1 VSRVERGIIQGLE
14 EAVRFERG
22 AGRAAVRSHVRTAAG
37 AVVIE
42 ARGYRGRQIR
52 RIRGDLRLSQPVFA
66 KLLNVSPET
75 VKAWEQGKRVPEG
88 AAVRL
93 LEVAEDH
100 PEVLLPKLRVR
111 RGGKQ

>member
-1 VSRVERGIIQGLE
+1 MEGTGSRRGFAQSRTHPGRRRRDRSSRVPGPTDQADQGE
-14 EAVRFERG
+14 
-22 AGRAAVRSHVRTAAG
+22 
-37 AVVIE
+37 
-42 ARGYRGRQIR
+42 
-52 RIRGDLRLSQPVFA
+52 LRLSQPVFA

-100 PEVLLPKLRVR
+100 PEVLRPKLRVR
-111 RGGKQ
+111 KGG

>member
-1 VSRVERGIIQGLE
+1 MTRVERGILRGLE
-14 EAVRFERG
+14 EAIRFERAAG
-22 AGRAAVRSHVRTAAG
+22 AATVRTHVRTRAG
-37 AVVIE
+37 TVVIE

-66 KLLNVSPET
+66 SLLNVSPET

-93 LEVAEDH
+93 LEVAEDY
-100 PEVLLPKLRVR
+100 PGVLLHKLRVR
-111 RGGKQ
+111 RGR